1 MVYLGILITRKLL
14 ASQKIFRETT
24 AFLLQKWTFDRNYNG
39 FEMKMLLLWNEF
51 IFVAKLSSSCS
62 SSQIQLNWD
71 SPIIS
76 LKPPPP
82 THPTPP
88 RERYFQ
94 FTQEA
99 EIWYTS

>member
-1 MVYLGILITRKLL
+1 MDVNIT
-14 ASQKIFRETT
+14 F
-24 AFLLQKWTFDRNYNG
+24 F
-39 FEMKMLLLWNEF
+39 
-51 IFVAKLSSSCS
+51 AKLSSSCS

-76 LKPPPP
+76 LKPPHPP
-82 THPTPP
+82 HPT

-99 EIWYTS
+99 EIW

>member
-1 MVYLGILITRKLL
+1 MINLYCVGLGFGL
-14 ASQKIFRETT
+14 
-24 AFLLQKWTFDRNYNG
+24 AFLLEELVLGFDN
-39 FEMKMLLLWNEF
+39 
-51 IFVAKLSSSCS
+51 IAKLSSSCS

-76 LKPPPP
+76 LRPPHPP
-82 THPTPP
+82 T

-99 EIWYTS
+99 EIWYAS